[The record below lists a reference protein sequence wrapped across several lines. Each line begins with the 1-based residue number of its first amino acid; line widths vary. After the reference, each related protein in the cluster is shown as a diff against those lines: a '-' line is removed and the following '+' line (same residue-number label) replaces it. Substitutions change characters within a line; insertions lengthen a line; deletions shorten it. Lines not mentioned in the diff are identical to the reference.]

1 MGMTIDEHLEF
12 EDDKL
17 YHYYPLPQYGD
28 GICKKD
34 LVMTKEIFIACYKRW
49 IKGVEDGN
57 DKATINE

>member
-1 MGMTIDEHLEF
+1 MITDEYLKF

-34 LVMTKEIFIACYKRW
+34 LVMTKEIFIECYKRW
-49 IKGVEDGN
+49 IKGVEDGGN
-57 DKATINE
+57 DN